1 MNKISWLL
9 ALLAS
14 FAFGGPGSLAL
25 ACTAKDFADAVDRS
39 GAELRALNL
48 QFQPK
53 LKDRLQ
59 RFKEAKKLTDA
70 NYEDMALD
78 QIQDAKLNDLDAQS
92 GALILKIDTMGRVT
106 DEANPECAQLS
117 DIKAASA
124 ELQVVIHAKSD
135 YMLARLDEI
144 IGQAPPGASTASPS
158 KPALVTEPQKKA
170 EAKRATP
177 APAAPPPAKRAEA
190 RPPAEAAPA
199 PPATAKTPEAK
210 NWTSK
215 TAPPDQQTDQ
225 QTAAAEGVTR
235 DENATPFMTPEE
247 DGYSIE
253 EIRDATRGFF
263 GTISTNLA
271 GIIEHAFHTSGRP
284 TGYVLGT
291 EGGGAFLAG
300 LRYGSG
306 TLYMRNQPATNKVF
320 WHGPSLGYDVGAE
333 GGRTLFLIYRLSG
346 PDALYRSYAGID
358 GSAYVVGGVG
368 ITFLKGGDVIMAPIR
383 SGLGLRLGAN
393 IGYVRFTR
401 AQTWNP
407 F

>member
-1 MNKISWLL
+1 MTTRLRLL

-14 FAFGGPGSLAL
+14 FAICGTAPQTL
-25 ACTAKDFADAVDRS
+25 ACTAKDFADAVDKS
-39 GAELRALNL
+39 GAELRAFNL

-53 LKDRLQ
+53 LKERLQ
-59 RFKEAKKLTDA
+59 RFKEAKKLNDA
-70 NYEDMALD
+70 NYEDVALD
-78 QIQDAKLNDLDAQS
+78 QIQDAKLSDLDAQS

-106 DEANPECAQLS
+106 DEAAPDCAKLS

-124 ELQVVIHAKSD
+124 ELQVVIAAKSE
-135 YMLARLDEI
+135 YMLSRLDEK
-144 IGQAPPGASTASPS
+144 IGQTAAAPVKSGPPS
-158 KPALVTEPQKKA
+158 EPTKKA
-170 EAKRATP
+170 EAKPARP
-177 APAAPPPAKRAEA
+177 APAAPPSAKAKVAED
-190 RPPAEAAPA
+190 
-199 PPATAKTPEAK
+199 K
-210 NWTSK
+210 NWNSK
-215 TAPPDQQTDQ
+215 TVAPDQH
-225 QTAAAEGVTR
+225 TAAADAVTP
-235 DENATPFMTPEE
+235 DEAATPFMTPED

-271 GIIEHAFHTSGRP
+271 SILEHAFQTSGRP
-284 TGYVLGT
+284 SGYVLGT

-306 TLYMRNQPATNKVF
+306 TLYMRNQAATNKVF
-320 WHGPSLGYDVGAE
+320 WHGPTIGYDVGAE
-333 GGRTLFLIYRLSG
+333 GGRTLFLIYRLSA
-346 PDALYRSYAGID
+346 PEALYRSYAGID
-358 GSAYVVGGVG
+358 GSAYVIGGAG

-401 AQTWNP
+401 SQTWNP

>member
-1 MNKISWLL
+1 MTTRLRLL

-14 FAFGGPGSLAL
+14 FAICGTASQTL
-25 ACTAKDFADAVDRS
+25 ACTAKDFADAVDKS

-53 LKDRLQ
+53 LKQRLQ

-70 NYEDMALD
+70 NYEDIALD

-92 GALILKIDTMGRVT
+92 GSLILKIDTMGRVT
-106 DEANPECAQLS
+106 DEAAPDCAKLS

-124 ELQVVIHAKSD
+124 ELQVIIAAKSD
-135 YMLARLDEI
+135 YMLTRLDEK
-144 IGQAPPGASTASPS
+144 IGQSAAAPAKSAPPA
-158 KPALVTEPQKKA
+158 EPTKKA
-170 EAKRATP
+170 EAKPVKP
-177 APAAPPPAKRAEA
+177 APAAPQPPVKRAET
-190 RPPAEAAPA
+190 PA
-199 PPATAKTPEAK
+199 PQVNARAAEGKDW
-210 NWTSK
+210 NSK
-215 TAPPDQQTDQ
+215 TVAPDQQTAD
-225 QTAAAEGVTR
+225 ANAVTR

-247 DGYSIE
+247 VGYSIE
-253 EIRDATRGFF
+253 EIRDATKGFF

-271 GIIEHAFHTSGRP
+271 GLLEHAFHTSGRP
-284 TGYVLGT
+284 SGYVLGT

-306 TLYMRNQPATNKVF
+306 TLYMRNQSATNKVF

-333 GGRTLFLIYRLSG
+333 GGRTLFLIYRLSE

-358 GSAYVVGGVG
+358 GSAYVIGGAG

-401 AQTWNP
+401 SQTWNP

>member
-1 MNKISWLL
+1 MTTRLRLL

-14 FAFGGPGSLAL
+14 FAICGTASQTF
-25 ACTAKDFADAVDRS
+25 ACTAKDFADAVDKS

-53 LKDRLQ
+53 LKERLQ
-59 RFKEAKKLTDA
+59 RFKEAKKLSDA
-70 NYEDMALD
+70 NYEDIALD

-92 GALILKIDTMGRVT
+92 GALILKIDTMGRVA
-106 DEANPECAQLS
+106 DEATPDCAKLS

-124 ELQVVIHAKSD
+124 ELQVVIAAKSD
-135 YMLARLDEI
+135 YMLARLDEK
-144 IGQAPPGASTASPS
+144 IGQSAAAPVKSPASA
-158 KPALVTEPQKKA
+158 EPTRKA
-170 EAKRATP
+170 EAKP
-177 APAAPPPAKRAEA
+177 APAAPLPPAKRAET
-190 RPPAEAAPA
+190 PA
-199 PPATAKTPEAK
+199 PPANARASERKDW
-210 NWTSK
+210 NSK
-215 TAPPDQQTDQ
+215 TVAPDR
-225 QTAAAEGVTR
+225 QTADANAVTP
-235 DENATPFMTPEE
+235 DENTTPFMTPEE
-247 DGYSIE
+247 DGYTIE
-253 EIRDATRGFF
+253 EIRDATQGFF

-271 GIIEHAFHTSGRP
+271 GILEHAFRTSGRP
-284 TGYVLGT
+284 SGYVLGT

-306 TLYMRNQPATNKVF
+306 TLYMRNQSATNKVF

-333 GGRTLFLIYRLSG
+333 GGRTLFLIYRLSA

-358 GSAYVVGGVG
+358 GSAYVIGGAG

-401 AQTWNP
+401 SQTWNP

>member
-1 MNKISWLL
+1 MTNILRLFTLL
-9 ALLAS
+9 AGFAIAAPAS
-14 FAFGGPGSLAL
+14 QTL
-25 ACTAKDFADAVDRS
+25 ACTAKDFADAVDKS
-39 GAELRALNL
+39 GAELRAFNL

-53 LKDRLQ
+53 LKERLQ
-59 RFKEAKKLTDA
+59 RFKQAKKLSDA
-70 NYEDMALD
+70 NYEDVALD
-78 QIQDAKLNDLDAQS
+78 QIQDAKLADLDAQS

-106 DEANPECAQLS
+106 DEAAPDCAKLS

-124 ELQVVIHAKSD
+124 ELQVVIAAKSE
-135 YMLARLDEI
+135 YMLSRLDEK
-144 IGQAPPGASTASPS
+144 IGQSAAAPAKPSPS
-158 KPALVTEPQKKA
+158 PEPTKKA
-170 EAKRATP
+170 EAKPAKP
-177 APAAPPPAKRAEA
+177 APATTPPAKRAEA
-190 RPPAEAAPA
+190 
-199 PPATAKTPEAK
+199 PATPAASGKTPEGK
-210 NWTSK
+210 NWNSK
-215 TAPPDQQTDQ
+215 TVAPDQQTADANAV
-225 QTAAAEGVTR
+225 TPDEAAP
-235 DENATPFMTPEE
+235 PFMTPEE

-271 GIIEHAFHTSGRP
+271 GILEHAFHTSGRP

-306 TLYMRNQPATNKVF
+306 TLYMRNQAATNKVF
-320 WHGPSLGYDVGAE
+320 WHGPTIGYDVGAE
-333 GGRTLFLIYRLSG
+333 GGRTLFLIYRLSE

-358 GSAYVVGGVG
+358 GSAYVIGGAG

-401 AQTWNP
+401 SQTWNP